1 MVVVDKKSINDSMD
15 MNLNRLQEMVRDRE
29 AGVLQPMRSQ
39 RVGRGLAA
47 EQQQQQ
53 IRQSQSPNLPLL
65 SFSPW

>member
-1 MVVVDKKSINDSMD
+1 MVVVDKKSITDSMD

-39 RVGRGLAA
+39 RVGHALAA